1 VSIKYTYEYVK
12 NYIESFDYTLLSDTY
27 KSRTKLL
34 VKCDKGHEY
43 GVIFGNFKRGT
54 RCPTCNG
61 GIKLTY
67 EYIKSFIS
75 DAGCTLLSDSYKN
88 SLTPLHIKC
97 NKGHEYYPT
106 FGNFYRGQGCPVC
119 AGKKRHTYEHIK
131 SVIEADGST
140 ILLSD
145 EYVGAN
151 SKLLV
156 KCTDKNHEYGVIFG
170 NFRRGSRCP
179 LCSNNVSKG
188 EEELSLFV
196 RSLGVSFIRN
206 DRTQIINPLTGY
218 NLELD
223 IWIPSTSKA
232 IEYNGLYYH
241 SLLDRVKYDTIKQEQ
256 CIQKG
261 IDLLIVTDHNWLNN
275 NEFER
280 QKIKMWLDNMY

>member
-1 VSIKYTYEYVK
+1 MK

-119 AGKKRHTYEHIK
+119 TGKKKHTYEHAK
-131 SVIEADGST
+131 SVIEADDST
-140 ILLSD
+140 MLLSN
-145 EYVGAN
+145 EYVGAH

-156 KCTDKNHEYGVIFG
+156 RCVDKGHEYTVTFT
-170 NFRRGSRCP
+170 NFRKGSRCP